1 MKLEILGSG
10 CANCK
15 KLMAVTEAAV
25 RDLGID
31 DAELV
36 KVEDFPKIMAYGV
49 MSTPALV
56 IDGTGRAERQSAVAG
71 RGRLADHH
79 GAGVEGMREARRGA
93 TGALLA
99 VAVTLAA
106 LLVLAG
112 CGGTAGDAGSSTAT
126 SAAQSSGTAPKVT
139 FLELGANSCV
149 PCKEMK
155 PVMKGI
161 EQAFGDQVEVIFY
174 DVWDDPAPA
183 NEYGIQMIPTQIF
196 LDENGEEFH
205 RHTGFYPQA
214 DIEALLVEQ
223 GLTKLT
229 TQ

>member
-1 MKLEILGSG
+1 
-10 CANCK
+10 
-15 KLMAVTEAAV
+15 
-25 RDLGID
+25 
-31 DAELV
+31 
-36 KVEDFPKIMAYGV
+36 
-49 MSTPALV
+49 
-56 IDGTGRAERQSAVAG
+56 
-71 RGRLADHH
+71 
-79 GAGVEGMREARRGA
+79 MREARRGA

-99 VAVTLAA
+99 VAVALAA
-106 LLVLAG
+106 LLVLVG
-112 CGGTAGDAGSSTAT
+112 CGGTASDAGSSTAT
-126 SAAQSSGTAPKVT
+126 SAAQGSGAAPKVT
-139 FLELGANSCV
+139 FLELGADKCV
-149 PCKEMK
+149 PCKEMR

-214 DIEALLVEQ
+214 DIEALLVER
-223 GLTKLT
+223 GLEKIA

>member
-1 MKLEILGSG
+1 
-10 CANCK
+10 
-15 KLMAVTEAAV
+15 
-25 RDLGID
+25 
-31 DAELV
+31 
-36 KVEDFPKIMAYGV
+36 
-49 MSTPALV
+49 
-56 IDGTGRAERQSAVAG
+56 
-71 RGRLADHH
+71 
-79 GAGVEGMREARRGA
+79 MREARRGA

-99 VAVTLAA
+99 LAVTLAA

-126 SAAQSSGTAPKVT
+126 SAAQSSGAAPKVT

-183 NEYGIQMIPTQIF
+183 NEYGIQMVPTQIF

>member
-1 MKLEILGSG
+1 MTSARRMRSWGGGLAIVG
-10 CANCK
+10 
-15 KLMAVTEAAV
+15 
-25 RDLGID
+25 
-31 DAELV
+31 
-36 KVEDFPKIMAYGV
+36 
-49 MSTPALV
+49 ALV
-56 IDGTGRAERQSAVAG
+56 G
-71 RGRLADHH
+71 
-79 GAGVEGMREARRGA
+79 
-93 TGALLA
+93 
-99 VAVTLAA
+99 

-112 CGGTAGDAGSSTAT
+112 CGGSAGDAGSSAA
-126 SAAQSSGTAPKVT
+126 SAAPSSGAAPKVT
-139 FLELGANSCV
+139 FLELGADSCV

-183 NEYGIQMIPTQIF
+183 NEYGVQMIPTQIF
-196 LDENGEEFH
+196 LDEKGEEFH